1 MLNKAIQFAKKA
13 HEGQTRKF
21 SGEPFYNHVDRVL
34 RTVMAHT
41 DNQDLQCG
49 AILHDVIEDCNI
61 QSEQL
66 EYEFNLVVA
75 AIVTELTNIYTKKA
89 YPNLARKER
98 KLQEMIRIGKIS
110 SSSKLIK
117 LADRIDNV
125 EDFKRSGQDCEYY
138 LKETRQLLEVLT
150 GVDYILEDRLRHL
163 VY

>member
-13 HEGQTRKF
+13 HEGQILKF
-21 SGEPFYNHVDRVL
+21 NGEPFYNHVDRVL
-34 RTVMAHT
+34 RTVIAHT
-41 DNQDLQCG
+41 DNEDLQC
-49 AILHDVIEDCNI
+49 ASVLHDVIERCNI

-117 LADRIDNV
+117 LADRIDKIEN
-125 EDFKRSGQDCEYY
+125 FKRSGEDCQYY
-138 LKETRQLLEVLT
+138 LGETRQLLEVLS